1 MARFIGGEL
10 QAEFMGRLRGI
21 DPDRCLVVPVDVGKS
36 MAMSLV
42 ADHYG
47 EVVTAPFEFDLTES
61 GVANLIEAVAQAE
74 RSRSAVVVRVGV
86 EAAGHYHRT
95 VVARL
100 RRAGLEVVELNPG
113 AVKQARSQQLLRALK
128 SDARDLGAM
137 AELLTRGA
145 GRPPEERDQAL
156 LTQVAWTAHRRRKVK
171 ARTALTNQVLAQL
184 DLIFPGLQECFT
196 AGVLSTKAGRV
207 LVRDLVEPSR
217 IKRLG
222 DEGVR
227 RFVARR
233 GVQMSRPKAAS
244 ITAAARNALSLSEEE
259 LVARTAVFSAD
270 IVLFDYLDTMIAEAD
285 QQLSEVLGAT
295 PAAVL
300 TSLPGISVIRAS
312 NYGAEI
318 GDPWRFRSAEA
329 AYRFSGLVPA
339 SYESAK
345 KARPGQHISKE
356 GSVELRE
363 AILDLGKGLAQFDPD
378 FAEYKRRLV
387 SEGKK
392 RSVAAVAVGHRAH
405 RLAFSMLRSGH
416 PYDRDQWARSVAT
429 GRSVMAKAPR
439 ETHQND
445 VTCPSPV
452 LTFTE
457 DLIGHKHALL
467 R

>member
-1 MARFIGGEL
+1 
-10 QAEFMGRLRGI
+10 
-21 DPDRCLVVPVDVGKS
+21 
-36 MAMSLV
+36 
-42 ADHYG
+42 
-47 EVVTAPFEFDLTES
+47 
-61 GVANLIEAVAQAE
+61 
-74 RSRSAVVVRVGV
+74 
-86 EAAGHYHRT
+86 
-95 VVARL
+95 
-100 RRAGLEVVELNPG
+100 
-113 AVKQARSQQLLRALK
+113 
-128 SDARDLGAM
+128 
-137 AELLTRGA
+137 
-145 GRPPEERDQAL
+145 
-156 LTQVAWTAHRRRKVK
+156 
-171 ARTALTNQVLAQL
+171 
-184 DLIFPGLQECFT
+184 
-196 AGVLSTKAGRV
+196 
-207 LVRDLVEPSR
+207 
-217 IKRLG
+217 
-222 DEGVR
+222 
-227 RFVARR
+227 
-233 GVQMSRPKAAS
+233 MSRPKAAS
-244 ITAAARNALSLSEEE
+244 ITAAARNALSLPEEE

-345 KARPGQHISKE
+345 KARLGQHISKE

-378 FAEYKRRLV
+378 FAEYKQRLV

-457 DLIGHKHALL
+457 DLLGHKHALL